1 MTRIGKGLGSLILLL
16 VLLVGIP
23 AGLLYWAGNPIPTL
37 DELTAALTMPD
48 WTGSFLM
55 GTIFPIVGWI
65 AWATFAVAFLAEIP
79 SQIKGV
85 PKVKLPGLG
94 MQQKTVGVLLAA
106 VIALFAPNAAMA
118 ADLPTS
124 TPVSA
129 SASYSVSEA
138 ATTAVPGSTVDEA
151 VDQVQGPQYTV
162 VDGDTL
168 LRISERT
175 LGSGDRFEEIKKLNL
190 GVEQADGGELD
201 GSGWVNPG
209 WVLTLPADAV
219 VASASGAATVDAEAP
234 SVEQRTIVEG
244 DTLWDISEAE
254 LGAGERYD
262 EIVAI
267 TPGIQDPDVIFPGQT
282 INIPATAAAAP
293 APMTPPAPVEEAT
306 PAPVESAPEAE
317 VEPGAVVDQG
327 AVDGAAGAEEAG
339 GTEAAPEATTPEVS
353 AEEEAAAAAEEETN
367 SGLGFTTAPTPA
379 AEKPAEGS
387 TEAVAPPAS
396 SADVDDEEAG
406 SDEAFL
412 DVAPAA
418 TIGGIG
424 IVLASALL
432 TLLGWRRR
440 NRRRN
445 RKPGQ
450 RLVEASETVSDVEMQ
465 LRMIEDPKASEDI
478 DTALRM
484 LAVWAQSTGNALPQ
498 LYALRLDLDS
508 IVVILD
514 EPTELPTPF
523 TPQDDSM
530 SAWIIARSDITP
542 LDEIPAAPYPA
553 LIAIGRDEEDSQ
565 VYVDL
570 ERMGTLNVTGAN
582 DEDRHSV
589 LLSYAVQL
597 ATIPWSEDVQ
607 VTLVGFN
614 DPLLDSLGTGRIRQ
628 VDDVDTLLRNLQRQ
642 ADDVETALQSAG
654 FESIPHARGADL
666 YADAWEPEIIIL
678 SGDPT
683 DEVKEQLSELSN
695 RIPRVGIAALSDGH
709 LAGRWNLTLSEQRTA
724 TLGIPGTSVAIPL
737 SVEMISPEES
747 EAILGEFDAA
757 NSIEAVGPVIG
768 SELELDEI
776 SVPADDDDQAHFIG
790 EPAPGPLPFFLDLE
804 QTSGP
809 ITSVTEATAVLG
821 GGQQAALEQERQV
834 EETAD
839 AVDEVLADV
848 PAAEEPIEA
857 DSVEIDP
864 AEVVPEAAER
874 VDVDPVVE
882 EERPLAPVTRIHSDP
897 YVQLLGPV
905 GVLGARG
912 EAPVNP
918 STAKQWPSVI
928 RRGTELVAFLSLTSN
943 ATAESVHAAFFP
955 GQPAAGEKGNR
966 DRAGL
971 ISKTRKWLG
980 NADDGALYLPKITDV
995 HYLLNPALRSDWN
1008 DFQYLIG
1015 DDVEA
1020 TPTDKLVEA
1029 LSLVKGQP
1037 ISGVPDNR
1045 YGWADYIR
1053 NEMIAL
1059 IEDAAHELS
1068 TRSLASGSLRYARMA
1083 SAIGRMVNDA
1093 NELHWRDALRAEHMA
1108 GDGARIE
1115 RLITQLEQ
1123 VLAGIGEEEPEP
1135 ETRALIAQLRRRHAV
1150 AS

>member
-65 AWATFAVAFLAEIP
+65 AWATFAVAFFAEIP

-118 ADLPTS
+118 ADLPAS

-138 ATTAVPGSTVDEA
+138 ATTAVPGSSADEA

-190 GVEQADGGELD
+190 GVEQADGGALD
-201 GSGWVNPG
+201 ESGWVNPG

-219 VASASGAATVDAEAP
+219 VSSSASGAAAVETQAP
-234 SVEQRTIVEG
+234 SVEQRTVVEG

-262 EIVAI
+262 EIVAM
-267 TPGIQDPDVIFPGQT
+267 TPGIQDPDLIFPGQT
-282 INIPATAAAAP
+282 VNIPATAEAAP
-293 APMTPPAPVEEAT
+293 APAPVTPPAPVEEAT

-317 VEPGAVVDQG
+317 VEPGAGVDQG

-339 GTEAAPEATTPEVS
+339 AAEAAPEAATPEVS
-353 AEEEAAAAAEEETN
+353 AEEEAAAPAEEETN

-379 AEKPAEGS
+379 AEKPDESS

-396 SADVDDEEAG
+396 SADADDEEAG

-695 RIPRVGIAALSDGH
+695 RIPRVGIAALSNGS

-747 EAILGEFDAA
+747 QAILAEFNAA
-757 NSIEAVGPVIG
+757 NSTDVIGPVIG
-768 SELELDEI
+768 SEIEIDEI
-776 SVPADDDDQAHFIG
+776 SVPAEDLDDARFIG
-790 EPAPGPLPFFLDLE
+790 EPTVGPLPFFLDVE
-804 QTSGP
+804 QAAASEDAPVIGVTAERGGGYSAEADQEEP
-809 ITSVTEATAVLG
+809 VVESVDADVDVLTEAHSAEEPT
-821 GGQQAALEQERQV
+821 EV
-834 EETAD
+834 EEA
-839 AVDEVLADV
+839 EVVQEAPELADV
-848 PAAEEPIEA
+848 
-857 DSVEIDP
+857 D
-864 AEVVPEAAER
+864 VV
-874 VDVDPVVE
+874 V

-897 YVQLLGPV
+897 YVQLLGTV
-905 GVLGARG
+905 EVVGARG

-928 RRGTELVAFLSLTSN
+928 RRGTELVAFLSLTTN

-1045 YGWADYIR
+1045 YGWADHIR

>member
-23 AGLLYWAGNPIPTL
+23 AGLLYWAGNPLPTM

-55 GTIFPIVGWI
+55 GTVFPIVGWI
-65 AWATFAVAFLAEIP
+65 AWATFAVAFFAEIP

-94 MQQKTVGVLLAA
+94 MQQKTMGVLLAA

-118 ADLPTS
+118 ADLPSS

-129 SASYSVSEA
+129 SANYSVSEA

-168 LRISERT
+168 LRISEKT

-190 GVEQADGGELD
+190 GVEQADGGALD

-219 VASASGAATVDAEAP
+219 VPSASGAAVADAEAP

-282 INIPATAAAAP
+282 INIPATAAATP
-293 APMTPPAPVEEAT
+293 APVTPPAPVDEAP

-317 VEPGAVVDQG
+317 VEPGAGVDQG
-327 AVDGAAGAEEAG
+327 AVDGAAGSEEAG
-339 GTEAAPEATTPEVS
+339 GAEAAPEATTPEAT

-387 TEAVAPPAS
+387 TEAVAPVS
-396 SADVDDEEAG
+396 STDVDDEDAG

-642 ADDVETALQSAG
+642 ADDVETALQNAG

-695 RIPRVGIAALSDGH
+695 RIPRVGIAALSDGY

-737 SVEMISPEES
+737 SVEMISAEES
-747 EAILGEFDAA
+747 QAILAEFTAA
-757 NSIEAVGPVIG
+757 NSTDVIGPVIG
-768 SELELDEI
+768 TEIEIDEI
-776 SVPADDDDQAHFIG
+776 SVPAEDLDTNRFIG
-790 EPAPGPLPFFLDLE
+790 ESTVDPLPFFLDVE
-804 QTSGP
+804 QAAAP
-809 ITSVTEATAVLG
+809 ASVPVTGVTAERGGGYSVETDQEEPVVETVEADVDVLTEAPSAEETT
-821 GGQQAALEQERQV
+821 EV
-834 EETAD
+834 EEA
-839 AVDEVLADV
+839 EVVQEAPELADV
-848 PAAEEPIEA
+848 AL
-857 DSVEIDP
+857 
-864 AEVVPEAAER
+864 
-874 VDVDPVVE
+874 VVE

-897 YVQLLGPV
+897 YVQLLGTV
-905 GVLGARG
+905 EVVGARG

-995 HYLLNPALRSDWN
+995 HYLLNPALRSDWH
-1008 DFQYLIG
+1008 DFTYLIG

-1045 YGWADYIR
+1045 YGWADHIR

-1108 GDGARIE
+1108 GDGGRIE

>member
-23 AGLLYWAGNPIPTL
+23 AGLLYWAGNPIPTM

-65 AWATFAVAFLAEIP
+65 AWATFAVAFFAEIP

-85 PKVKLPGLG
+85 PKIKLSGLG

-106 VIALFAPNAAMA
+106 VIALFAPNVAMA
-118 ADLPTS
+118 ADLPSS

-138 ATTAVPGSTVDEA
+138 ATTAVPSSTADEA

-190 GVEQADGGELD
+190 GVEQADGGALD
-201 GSGWVNPG
+201 KSGWVNPG
-209 WVLTLPADAV
+209 WVLTLPTDAV
-219 VASASGAATVDAEAP
+219 IPTASGAAATETQAP
-234 SVEQRTIVEG
+234 SVEQRTVAEG

-267 TPGIQDPDVIFPGQT
+267 TPGIQDPDLIFPGQT
-282 INIPATAAAAP
+282 INIPATAEAAP
-293 APMTPPAPVEEAT
+293 VTPPTPVEEA
-306 PAPVESAPEAE
+306 PAAPVDSAPEAE
-317 VEPGAVVDQG
+317 VAPDAGVDQG
-327 AVDGAAGAEEAG
+327 AVDGTAGAEEAG
-339 GTEAAPEATTPEVS
+339 GVEAAPEAAAPEVS
-353 AEEEAAAAAEEETN
+353 AEEEAATAAEEAD

-379 AEKPAEGS
+379 AEKPDESS

-396 SADVDDEEAG
+396 LTDVDDEEAG

-642 ADDVETALQSAG
+642 AEDVETALQSAG

-695 RIPRVGIAALSDGH
+695 RIPRVGIAALSDGS

-747 EAILGEFDAA
+747 QAILAEFSAA
-757 NSIEAVGPVIG
+757 NSTDVIGPVIG
-768 SELELDEI
+768 TEIEIDEI
-776 SVPADDDDQAHFIG
+776 SVPAEDLDDAHYIG
-790 EPAPGPLPFFLDLE
+790 EPIVEPLPFFLDVE
-804 QTSGP
+804 QAAASENAP
-809 ITSVTEATAVLG
+809 VTGVTAERG
-821 GGQQAALEQERQV
+821 GGYSAEADQEEPVAESVDADVDVIASV
-834 EETAD
+834 EEPA
-839 AVDEVLADV
+839 EV
-848 PAAEEPIEA
+848 EE
-857 DSVEIDP
+857 
-864 AEVVPEAAER
+864 AEVVPEAPELAHIDVV
-874 VDVDPVVE
+874 VD
-882 EERPLAPVTRIHSDP
+882 ERPLAPVTRIHSDP
-897 YVQLLGPV
+897 YVQLLGTV
-905 GVLGARG
+905 EVVGARG

-928 RRGTELVAFLSLTSN
+928 RRGTELVAFLALTSN

-980 NADDGALYLPKITDV
+980 NADDGALYLPKITNV

-1015 DDVEA
+1015 EDVEA

-1045 YGWADYIR
+1045 YGWADHIR

>member
-23 AGLLYWAGNPIPTL
+23 AGLLYFAGNPIPSWDQL
-37 DELTAALTMPD
+37 VAALSMPD
-48 WTGSFLM
+48 WTGSFLV
-55 GTIFPIVGWI
+55 GTIMPIIGWI
-65 AWATFAVAFLAEIP
+65 AWASFAVAFFAEIP
-79 SQIKGV
+79 HQFKGGPKIK
-85 PKVKLPGLG
+85 LRGLG
-94 MQQKTVGVLLAA
+94 LQQKTMGALLVA
-106 VIALFAPNAAMA
+106 VIALFAPTAAMA
-118 ADLPTS
+118 AELPAS
-124 TPVSA
+124 THVSA
-129 SASYSVSEA
+129 SASYSVAEASSTA
-138 ATTAVPGSTVDEA
+138 ATGATVEQKA
-151 VDQVQGPQYTV
+151 DQKVQGPQYTAEA
-162 VDGDTL
+162 GDTL
-168 LRISERT
+168 LRISEKT
-175 LGSGDRFEEIKKLNL
+175 LGSGDRFGEIKKLNL
-190 GVEQADGGELD
+190 GVVQADGGALD
-201 GSGWVNPG
+201 ESGWVNPG
-209 WVLTLPADAV
+209 WVLTLPADAHIPSTGHDEAA
-219 VASASGAATVDAEAP
+219 ASSTQPAF
-234 SVEQRTIVEG
+234 EQDTIVEG
-244 DTLWDISEAE
+244 DTLWDISAQK
-254 LGAGERYD
+254 LGAGDRYD

-267 TPGIQDPDVIFPGQT
+267 NPDISDPNLIFPGET
-282 INIPATAAAAP
+282 INIPVTAATAPASTPAPAPVNEAAP
-293 APMTPPAPVEEAT
+293 APVETAPDASVQ
-306 PAPVESAPEAE
+306 
-317 VEPGAVVDQG
+317 PGTSVDQG
-327 AVDGAAGAEEAG
+327 TAGGAGAATDAG
-339 GTEAAPEATTPEVS
+339 DTAAAPEAPA
-353 AEEEAAAAAEEETN
+353 AEDAGPAAATD

-379 AEKPAEGS
+379 AENSNAAHAEAAVPPVAS
-387 TEAVAPPAS
+387 TN
-396 SADVDDEEAG
+396 VDDDESG
-406 SDEAFL
+406 SDAAFL

-418 TIGGIG
+418 TLGGIG

-582 DEDRHSV
+582 EEIRHSV

-607 VTLVGFN
+607 VTLVGFT
-614 DPLLDSLGTGRIRQ
+614 DPLLESLGTGRIRQ
-628 VDDVDTLLRNLQRQ
+628 VTDIDTLLRNLQRQ
-642 ADDVETALQSAG
+642 ADDVESTLQGAG
-654 FESIPHARGADL
+654 YDSIPHARGADL

-678 SGDPT
+678 SGDPS
-683 DEVKEQLSELSN
+683 DEVKDQLSELSN

-709 LAGRWNLTLSEQRTA
+709 LAGRWNLTLSEARTA

-747 EAILGEFDAA
+747 EAILAEFAAA
-757 NSIEAVGPVIG
+757 NHGEATGTIIG
-768 SELELDEI
+768 TELELDEI
-776 SVPADDDDQAHFIG
+776 SDTVDEDLHLDVPVEVTTH
-790 EPAPGPLPFFLDLE
+790 EPVYLDLE
-804 QTSGP
+804 QVAAAEAADP
-809 ITSVTEATAVLG
+809 VDVPVTAEIGGGRPVETPQDETAVDDAPVED
-821 GGQQAALEQERQV
+821 QAPAE
-834 EETAD
+834 D
-839 AVDEVLADV
+839 APVQGTDEIDEI
-848 PAAEEPIEA
+848 PAAVIEE
-857 DSVEIDP
+857 DD
-864 AEVVPEAAER
+864 
-874 VDVDPVVE
+874 
-882 EERPLAPVTRIHSDP
+882 RPLAPVTRIHSDP
-897 YVQLLGPV
+897 YVQLLGTV
-905 GVLGARG
+905 EVVGARG

-928 RRGTELVAFLSLTSN
+928 RRGTELVAFLTLN
-943 ATAESVHAAFFP
+943 PAATAESVHAAFFP

-971 ISKTRKWLG
+971 VSKTRKWLG

-1008 DFQYLIG
+1008 DFKYLIG

-1029 LSLVKGQP
+1029 LSMVKGQP

-1045 YGWADYIR
+1045 YGWADHLR

-1059 IEDAAHELS
+1059 IEDAAHELA

-1108 GDGARIE
+1108 GDTERIE
-1115 RLITQLEQ
+1115 RLITQLDQ
-1123 VLAGIGEEEPEP
+1123 VLAGIGDEDPEP

>member
-23 AGLLYWAGNPIPTL
+23 AGLLYFAGNPIPTW
-37 DELTAALTMPD
+37 DELVAALSMPD
-48 WTGSFLM
+48 WTGSFLV
-55 GTIFPIVGWI
+55 GTIMPIIGWI
-65 AWATFAVAFLAEIP
+65 AWVTFAVAFFAEIP

-85 PKVKLPGLG
+85 PKVKLPGLS
-94 MQQKTVGVLLAA
+94 MQQKTMGALLAA
-106 VIALFAPNAAMA
+106 VIALFAPTAAMA
-118 ADLPTS
+118 SELPAS

-129 SASYSVSEA
+129 SASYSVTDASSS
-138 ATTAVPGSTVDEA
+138 TIPGATVDETEEQ
-151 VDQVQGPQYTV
+151 QVQGPQYTV
-162 VDGDTL
+162 ADGDTL
-168 LRISERT
+168 LRISEKT
-175 LGSGDRFEEIKKLNL
+175 MGTEDRFDEIKKLNL
-190 GVEQADGGELD
+190 GAVQADGGALD
-201 GSGWVNPG
+201 DSGWVTPG
-209 WVLTLPADAV
+209 WVLTLPADATV
-219 VASASGAATVDAEAP
+219 PVSESGATASEAQSP

-244 DTLWDISEAE
+244 DTLWAISEAE
-254 LGAGERYD
+254 LGAGDRYE
-262 EIVAI
+262 EIVAV
-267 TPGIQDPDVIFPGQT
+267 TPGIQDPDLIFPGQT
-282 INIPATAAAAP
+282 INVPAAAVAAP
-293 APMTPPAPVEEAT
+293 VTPPAPAEET
-306 PAPVESAPEAE
+306 MPAPVESAPEAE
-317 VEPGAVVDQG
+317 VEPGAGVGVTD
-327 AVDGAAGAEEAG
+327 DAAGAEDAG
-339 GTEAAPEATTPEVS
+339 GTETAPEAAPEASEATTEEEEA
-353 AEEEAAAAAEEETN
+353 AEEEAN
-367 SGLGFTTAPTPA
+367 SGLGFTTAPPA
-379 AEKPAEGS
+379 AEEK
-387 TEAVAPPAS
+387 TEESASEVVAPPVSA
-396 SADVDDEEAG
+396 ADVDDEAG
-406 SDEAFL
+406 SDEAFM
-412 DVAPAA
+412 DIAPAA
-418 TIGGIG
+418 TLGGIG

-484 LAVWAQSTGNALPQ
+484 LAVWAQSTSNALPQ

-542 LDEIPAAPYPA
+542 LEEIPAAPYPA

-628 VDDVDTLLRNLQRQ
+628 VTDVETLLRNLQRQ
-642 ADDVETALQSAG
+642 ADDVEASLQSAG
-654 FESIPHARGADL
+654 FDSIPHARGANL

-678 SGDPT
+678 SGEPSA
-683 DEVKEQLSELSN
+683 EVKDQLSELSN

-747 EAILGEFDAA
+747 EAILAEFDAA
-757 NSIEAVGPVIG
+757 NSSEAVGSVIG
-768 SELELDEI
+768 TELELDEI
-776 SVPADDDDQAHFIG
+776 SVPAEDLDKTRVIGQPIVDQ
-790 EPAPGPLPFFLDLE
+790 LPFFLDAE
-804 QTSGP
+804 QTVVEHAP
-809 ITSVTEATAVLG
+809 VTGVTAERG
-821 GGQQAALEQERQV
+821 GGYSPETEQEQPEDETTEV
-834 EETAD
+834 ET
-839 AVDEVLADV
+839 
-848 PAAEEPIEA
+848 
-857 DSVEIDP
+857 
-864 AEVVPEAAER
+864 EVVPEVAELA
-874 VDVDPVVE
+874 DVDLVVE
-882 EERPLAPVTRIHSDP
+882 DDRPLAPVTRIHSAP
-897 YVQLLGPV
+897 YVQLLGTV
-905 GVLGARG
+905 EVIGARG

-928 RRGTELVAFLSLTSN
+928 RRGTELVAYLTLTQN

-980 NADDGALYLPKITDV
+980 NADDGALFLPKITDV
-995 HYLLNPALRSDWN
+995 HYLLNSALRSDW
-1008 DFQYLIG
+1008 DEFKSLLG

-1029 LSLVKGQP
+1029 LGLVKGQP
-1037 ISGVPDNR
+1037 LSGVPDNR
-1045 YGWADYIR
+1045 YGWADHIR

-1108 GDGARIE
+1108 GDTARIE
-1115 RLITQLEQ
+1115 RLITQFDQ
-1123 VLAGIGEEEPEP
+1123 VLVGIGDEEPEP
-1135 ETRALIAQLRRRHAV
+1135 ETKALIGQLRRRHAV

>member
-23 AGLLYWAGNPIPTL
+23 AGLLYWAGNPLPTM

-55 GTIFPIVGWI
+55 GTVFPIVGWI
-65 AWATFAVAFLAEIP
+65 AWATFAVAFFAEIP

-94 MQQKTVGVLLAA
+94 MQQKTMGVLLAA

-118 ADLPTS
+118 ADLPSS

-151 VDQVQGPQYTV
+151 VDQIQGPQYTV

-168 LRISERT
+168 LRISEKT

-190 GVEQADGGELD
+190 GVEQADGGALD

-219 VASASGAATVDAEAP
+219 VPSASGATTVDAEAP

-293 APMTPPAPVEEAT
+293 VTPPAPVDEAT

-327 AVDGAAGAEEAG
+327 AAGAEEAG
-339 GTEAAPEATTPEVS
+339 GTEAAPEAATPEAT

-642 ADDVETALQSAG
+642 ADDVETALQNAG

-695 RIPRVGIAALSDGH
+695 RIPRVGIAALSDGY

-737 SVEMISPEES
+737 SVEMISAEES
-747 EAILGEFDAA
+747 QAILAEFTAA
-757 NSIEAVGPVIG
+757 NSTDVIGPVIG
-768 SELELDEI
+768 TEIEIDEI
-776 SVPADDDDQAHFIG
+776 SVPAEDLDTDRFIG
-790 EPAPGPLPFFLDLE
+790 EPAVDPLPFFLDVE
-804 QTSGP
+804 QAAANA
-809 ITSVTEATAVLG
+809 SVPVTGVTAERGGGYSAETDQEEPVVETVEADVDVLTEAPS
-821 GGQQAALEQERQV
+821 V
-834 EETAD
+834 EETT
-839 AVDEVLADV
+839 EV
-848 PAAEEPIEA
+848 
-857 DSVEIDP
+857 
-864 AEVVPEAAER
+864 EVVQEASDL
-874 VDVDPVVE
+874 VDVDLVVE

-897 YVQLLGPV
+897 YVQLLGTV
-905 GVLGARG
+905 EVVGARG

-995 HYLLNPALRSDWN
+995 HYLLNPALRSDWH
-1008 DFQYLIG
+1008 DFTYLIG

-1029 LSLVKGQP
+1029 LSLVRGQP

-1045 YGWADYIR
+1045 YGWADHIR